1 MTPIFV
7 EMLNGGT
14 PPSEI
19 VISKLEY
26 EPDNECYGRK
36 QTIKGD
42 KEYHPYGRK
51 LRRTKEPLD
60 ESERGE

>member
-14 PPSEI
+14 SPSEI

-26 EPDNECYGRK
+26 EPDNECYEESRPL
-36 QTIKGD
+36 KGIRSTT
-42 KEYHPYGRK
+42 PMA
-51 LRRTKEPLD
+51 
-60 ESERGE
+60 ES